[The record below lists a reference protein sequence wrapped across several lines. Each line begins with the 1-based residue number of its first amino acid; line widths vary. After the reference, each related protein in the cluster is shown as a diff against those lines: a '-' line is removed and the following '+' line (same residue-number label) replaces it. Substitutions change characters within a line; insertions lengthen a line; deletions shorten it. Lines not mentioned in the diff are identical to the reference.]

1 LITAE
6 ASILISG
13 ISNTHGTAF
22 KTLAT
27 ETNRIKVKA
36 GDLSLTEAGTE
47 AGPKGVPDDPDDP
60 NVPGDLVDPDVPGDP
75 DVRDD
80 REGKK
85 SCGRK
90 VINPAADQANVN
102 YQAGTP
108 KHFFISFKSYL
119 YVFISPFLSLSS
131 LCSF

>member
-1 LITAE
+1 ME
-6 ASILISG
+6 
-13 ISNTHGTAF
+13 
-22 KTLAT
+22 
-27 ETNRIKVKA
+27 VKA
-36 GDLSLTEAGTE
+36 GDLSLTEAGVE